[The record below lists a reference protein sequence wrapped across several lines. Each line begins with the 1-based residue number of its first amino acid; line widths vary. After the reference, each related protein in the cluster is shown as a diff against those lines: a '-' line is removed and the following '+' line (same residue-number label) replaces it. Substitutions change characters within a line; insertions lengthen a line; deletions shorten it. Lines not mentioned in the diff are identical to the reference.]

1 MEDLLTISVI
11 LCSYNRATSLEKTLE
26 SLRQMSVPPNLKWE
40 LVVVDNNSTD
50 NTRGV
55 VEEFARTS
63 GLNVRYMFEPGQGSS
78 RARNTG
84 VANSTSEIIA
94 FTDDD
99 VEVSPEWLRELAG
112 AFTEFDCMGV
122 GGRSIPTWNGLCRPD
137 WLITAGRYRLVSGP
151 ILDFDLGDQAR
162 ELRVAPWGLN
172 MAFRRVAFEK
182 YGLFRTDLGISGS
195 RRRITGG
202 DTEFGNRLL
211 RGGEKIVYSPKAV
224 VLHPVVQLRIT
235 KNYFLEY
242 YFCLGRTNVRQERWP
257 AESVLYFGVPRYL
270 FRELLGNGAQWLVA
284 LNRKKKFYYKAQM
297 YHSLGQIAEALDYTV

>member
-1 MEDLLTISVI
+1 
-11 LCSYNRATSLEKTLE
+11 
-26 SLRQMSVPPNLKWE
+26 
-40 LVVVDNNSTD
+40 
-50 NTRGV
+50 
-55 VEEFARTS
+55 
-63 GLNVRYMFEPGQGSS
+63 
-78 RARNTG
+78 
-84 VANSTSEIIA
+84 
-94 FTDDD
+94 
-99 VEVSPEWLRELAG
+99 
-112 AFTEFDCMGV
+112 
-122 GGRSIPTWNGLCRPD
+122 
-137 WLITAGRYRLVSGP
+137 
-151 ILDFDLGDQAR
+151 
-162 ELRVAPWGLN
+162 

-284 LNRKKKFYYKAQM
+284 LNRKKKFYYKAQKHWITP
-297 YHSLGQIAEALDYTV
+297 YERERSDCCRTVRISLAELGWPVDAVLYSGLPRHIVRRLVRTMREGSSRSI